1 MSTSKTLGAI
11 PPVNTH
17 KGSAYY
23 QSLYVKQGR
32 SGLFRDS
39 AGCEMLQRD
48 VLAIQ
53 KELARRLLTDL
64 ADNEEEN
71 CENELP

>member
-1 MSTSKTLGAI
+1 MSMSKAFRASS
-11 PPVNTH
+11 PVNTH

-39 AGCEMLQRD
+39 AGYEMLQRD

-53 KELARRLLTDL
+53 KELARHLLT
-64 ADNEEEN
+64 AIIDNEEEN
-71 CENELP
+71 SEI